1 MVQGVVNSPE
11 DVNLRNFPI
20 TLSSVCL
27 QVVQF
32 NGVLSSCPVPDLLEF
47 YLDVSPSDHWAEG
60 ASPGTINSLDQELG
74 CCGEMKC
81 GNTGFYNSLSKANIP
96 LLMPYLDV
104 SLCSVY
110 NDSYFACLCTNQ
122 DLLKYLKRKYRFIYH
137 NYAVLKG
144 YGKIKTQRPKSVFS
158 VSALLLKC
166 LTQSLWVSSTCKC
179 TWHKWFLLAYWT
191 SS

>member
-1 MVQGVVNSPE
+1 MGYSLPA
-11 DVNLRNFPI
+11 PA
-20 TLSSVCL
+20 
-27 QVVQF
+27 
-32 NGVLSSCPVPDLLEF
+32 PDLVEF
-47 YLDVSPSDHWAEG
+47 YPDVSPPDHW

-81 GNTGFYNSLSKANIP
+81 GNMGFCNSLSKANIP
-96 LLMPYLDV
+96 LLMQYLDV

-110 NDSYFACLCTNQ
+110 NGSYFACLRTNQ
-122 DLLKYLKRKYRFIYH
+122 GLLKYLKRKCRLFYY

-144 YGKIKTQRPKSVFS
+144 CGRIKMQRPKAVFS

-166 LTQSLWVSSTCKC
+166 LTQLLGLSSTCKC
-179 TWHKWFLLAYWT
+179 TWQKWVLLAYWT